1 LAIAIAQVGV
11 SVLLVD
17 GNLHDPE
24 LDRLI
29 AVSTPVIGMQQ
40 VLRDPALSVS
50 QAIQPNIL
58 PGLSVLFAGG
68 ACPDASELVGSVRC
82 GAVIQDCLRDFD
94 YTIVDAPAAN
104 RTPDARRLSAYVG
117 YGLIVARRNRTYVDD
132 VTTLARE
139 LANDQC
145 EVIGTI
151 YNQA

>member
-1 LAIAIAQVGV
+1 
-11 SVLLVD
+11 
-17 GNLHDPE
+17 
-24 LDRLI
+24 
-29 AVSTPVIGMQQ
+29 
-40 VLRDPALSVS
+40 
-50 QAIQPNIL
+50 
-58 PGLSVLFAGG
+58 
-68 ACPDASELVGSVRC
+68 
-82 GAVIQDCLRDFD
+82 VIQDCLRDFD